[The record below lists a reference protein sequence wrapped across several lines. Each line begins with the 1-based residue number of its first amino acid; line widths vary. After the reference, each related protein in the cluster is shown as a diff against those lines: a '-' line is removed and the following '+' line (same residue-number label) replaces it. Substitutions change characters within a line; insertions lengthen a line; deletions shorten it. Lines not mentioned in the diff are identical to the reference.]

1 MVQDAC
7 TFMRRELHAQMEGK
21 TIAMQ
26 NGAATWESYQ
36 KLVGELAQI
45 KWCLGLVDD
54 LEERAK
60 RTANM

>member
-1 MVQDAC
+1 
-7 TFMRRELHAQMEGK
+7 MRRELHAQMEGK